1 MNFANRPGS
10 VGCVMKNPVRIY
22 EFKRTIT
29 EWQAL
34 SVSLDEASF
43 ETCQLKTL
51 TRHGQSRVSQVER
64 SVPGTGASEAFG
76 FAAASAADFEHSQS
90 PSPFEGDCQRR
101 CTLYRCSSRLR

>member
-1 MNFANRPGS
+1 MNFPDRPGS
-10 VGCVMKNPVRIY
+10 VRCVMKNPVRIY

-43 ETCQLKTL
+43 QTCQLKTL
-51 TRHGQSRVSQVER
+51 TGYDQSRVSQVER
-64 SVPGTGASEAFG
+64 SVPGTRASEAFG

-90 PSPFEGDCQRR
+90 PGPFKGDCQ
-101 CTLYRCSSRLR
+101 L